1 MFVFFGKR
9 LVNRCHFEYNEH
21 NYLTDYGI
29 KEYILMNKKKI
40 ILLCVLSVLLIALIA
55 TGIILKVKHDREV
68 EALRIYHETYLIMDG
83 TEYLRSSTKLD
94 LSGKQITELE
104 KLTELTALKKLNMRN
119 TGITIE
125 EYEILRAGLPGC
137 EILWSVPFQGGYCDD
152 TITELTLDTISES
165 DLDILRY
172 FPALTSVNADL
183 CRDYPMIFA
192 LMEQYPEMAV
202 TYTVTIGE
210 FTYPHTQSELTITD
224 PDANELMTQLALLPN
239 VSNVKLEGKLPD
251 NEVLIT
257 LKEAYPNITF
267 LWTFTVCGVETNTLA
282 GFLDLSNIEMTNTSE
297 LEAALP
303 CFYGLSKVDMI
314 NCKLSNEAMEAL
326 NNRHPETSF
335 VWIVNVSGVNL
346 RTDTK
351 HFMPYHYGMKKVGN
365 LYNLRYC
372 TEIEVLD
379 FGHKGVNNVDFIQ
392 YMPNLRYLLML
403 ETTIVDLSAIGNCTS
418 LEFLELASSPVW
430 DFWPLTNLTNLKAL
444 NLSYTPYYGGE
455 KYGAFGDITPLYQ
468 MTWLDRLWMTGSRQK
483 EATREHLRN
492 ALPNVEVTFVAVSAT
507 DRGWRYQPG
516 YYEMRD
522 ILEMWYM
529 VH

>member
-1 MFVFFGKR
+1 
-9 LVNRCHFEYNEH
+9 
-21 NYLTDYGI
+21 
-29 KEYILMNKKKI
+29 MNKKKI
-40 ILLCVLSVLLIALIA
+40 ILLSVLCFLLIAIIG
-55 TGIILKVKHDREV
+55 TGLVLKIKHDREM

-83 TEYLRSSTKLD
+83 VEYLRTTTDLN

-104 KLTELTALKKLNMRN
+104 KLTELTALKKLNMRK
-119 TGITIE
+119 TGITVE
-125 EYEILRAGLPGC
+125 QYEMLHAALPAC
-137 EILWSVPFQGGYCDD
+137 EILWSVPFQGGYQDD
-152 TITELTLDTISES
+152 TVTELTLDTLAES
-165 DLDILRY
+165 DLDMLRY
-172 FPALTSVNADL
+172 FPALTSINADL
-183 CRDYPMIFA
+183 CRNYDAIFA
-192 LMEQYPEMAV
+192 LMEQHPEIAV

-224 PDANELMTQLALLPN
+224 PNAEELMTQLALLPEMRN
-239 VSNVKLEGKLPD
+239 ITLEGKLPK
-251 NEVLIT
+251 NKVLIE

-267 LWTFTVCGVETNTLA
+267 LWNFKVCGVETNSLA
-282 GFLDLSNIEMTNTSE
+282 GFLDLSNIQMTDTSE

-314 NCKLSNEAMEAL
+314 SCGLSNPDMEAL
-326 NNRHPETSF
+326 NMRHPETSF
-335 VWIVNVSGVNL
+335 VWKVNVSGVNV

-351 HFMPYHYGMKKVGN
+351 HFYPYHYNMKKVGN

-379 FGHKGVNNVDFIQ
+379 FGHKGVNNLDFIQ

-418 LEFLELASSPVW
+418 LEFLELASCPIW

-444 NLSYTPYYGGE
+444 NLSYTPFYG
-455 KYGAFGDITPLYQ
+455 KNKFGAFGDITPLYQ
-468 MTWLDRLWMTGSRQK
+468 MTWLERLWMTGSRLGEERRQQL
-483 EATREHLRN
+483 RE
-492 ALPNVEVTFVAVSAT
+492 ALPNVELTFIAVSAT

-522 ILEMWYM
+522 ILGMWYM